1 MRFIIFTFL
10 ILSAAMAAPSPSE
23 RFVLKRDGW
32 SFDRSHLNWQPNVKP
47 DELKASGELKSVA
60 GWTEYDFEI
69 PADGWHELW
78 LKGMPPGW
86 TRTLSLDGQ
95 TFLWHSVSSPEDEDK
110 TFKGFKEA
118 NLWLT
123 KGRHT
128 LRFLRVTWP
137 GDLPDYWE
145 LRAANGDP
153 AGSLR
158 MTAGEN
164 VVRSGEA
171 VPLTLTGGSHV
182 PLKYKL
188 FVRNTETGEISP
200 AGEVEF
206 PAGAQPVERK
216 VMVTFPAEGVFSL
229 QARVGDQ
236 LLRPAD
242 LKAGT
247 FVVVDTKHAPAPPA
261 ELQTK
266 TVADI
271 DCTSEPPREGFWE
284 KDGKTRIVKK
294 PFGSYRESS
303 GLGGDGDGYWGL
315 DGFSYRIKLPEVD
328 RLYRIRVEYPDDDR
342 RSMGFWINDGSDPK
356 SNSAA
361 YANTGGV
368 ETGDQY
374 SLTQKMQVHEAFF
387 YPQAKDE
394 VIVAV
399 LNLVPNLRAA
409 ASRITIDLVESG
421 LPAAPLGETR
431 GRDAGFYFEESGR
444 WLKFFGGSK
453 AGGIRE
459 DLKTLNRWGQW
470 NRYLG
475 ADLMFPTINVY
486 QANHYPSH
494 LLEGYFSRAINEVRL
509 GALVAEKFGNKF
521 VPEFH
526 LTGQDWFDREV
537 MGVWAEEGRE
547 GVRDVT
553 AIKFASPEAEATIV
567 RDRDGNYKY
576 AWEPFMYNAL
586 HPRVQEKYI
595 GILGEL
601 ADTLADCESF
611 AGISSRMM
619 FTWQWQGWNALPNLN
634 WGYDD
639 WTVAYFEKDT
649 GIKVPGKPGDPGR
662 FRERYNFL
670 TGPEKNRWVEWRCAK
685 IFDYHQRLLARIQK
699 AKPTARLF
707 FNWFGL
713 DPRHALSTDMLEQM
727 QEVGMDWHR
736 YAKEENIVIIPP
748 GGTYGRRFSLPISD
762 AAKLDSSYDS
772 SIQAAGRFGGRAYG
786 LYSDYFEVNRNLDWS
801 KLGGKPYSAFDANL
815 PSGLNER
822 AMYAQAMADCDTGI
836 FSNGGSGWIFGT
848 PEVMQPF
855 FREYRAL
862 PSVPFEPWDQA
873 RDPVAVWSHRDKAGT
888 LWFYAV
894 NRLPVSVKISIGL
907 KAKEVLPAPGGEKVP
922 LAGGCLELTLE
933 PFMMKSFQAE
943 GGAELTDFHVEVPQE
958 YVNGLKPMLAFA
970 RELRGELA
978 ERKIAP
984 ELTRSETDAA
994 LACFDGALAAFDR
1007 KEYFKARGLLER
1019 RAAVQVYY
1027 LAGKYPPGLWQRSQD
1042 HGTLTL
1048 ARKPPEAIYELTG
1061 ATGKLGAVTD
1071 LTYDAKGN
1079 LWLSSGTQLLE
1090 LGAAGQEVKAL
1101 SLFAPYDSTA
1111 ADIRKPTLLPSR
1123 PLAVTAVQ
1131 ASSNGNL
1138 LVQQGAT
1145 APLSYEA
1152 GQGRMLSF
1160 ANKGF
1165 LIPGTPVSLL
1175 AMTGNDES
1183 VLSCSAAGKKGAYL
1197 YSADGTPKRKLSE
1210 NEARAAA
1217 VDKSGR
1223 IYLAGP
1229 EKIEVVSSEGKVLE
1243 QFSAAGFTRLAV
1255 TPDGR
1260 TLLALLEKTN
1270 HIHCFHR
1277 DSNGA
1282 MVASWNQ
1289 ALPAPVSAMAFS
1301 PDGSLAV
1308 GFKSADQNVVAR
1320 AYSLGAEGL
1329 VPSRDLVRGLTETD
1343 SLDGDTP
1350 LKAFEGRLYYSAHE
1364 KLMRLTP
1371 GNPDRVEVAFDPQ
1384 FRNGPVAFESF
1395 AFAPNRDLYI
1405 SSNWN
1410 GTKRGINVF
1419 LCRWNGHG
1427 WNPPEALNQ
1436 GAPLLEGGNSIARDL
1451 AVDDKG
1457 RLILHLLKPDSKGGN
1472 LSLYRWSP
1480 RGDRELL
1487 INLGE
1492 GSAEGEYG
1500 LELQAD
1506 GSLLVAGGT
1515 TRKILR
1521 LAPDGKVVW
1530 TTERLKSCPPGY
1542 SDLRFPLGITADS
1555 QGGIWVTDPSRHK
1568 ILRLDAAGKL
1578 LGTIGSFGNGQNGGA
1593 LLLNAPSGIAAIKD
1607 VNGKEWIYVAD
1618 GGNRRLVKLPVNH

>member
-1 MRFIIFTFL
+1 MIRSAIALFL
-10 ILSAAMAAPSPSE
+10 VLSAAIAAPAPG
-23 RFVLKRDGW
+23 FLLKREGW
-32 SFDRSHLNWQPNVKP
+32 SFDRSHLNWFANAKP
-47 DELKASGELKSVA
+47 DELKASGELKNVS
-60 GWTEYDFEI
+60 GWAEYDFEI
-69 PADGWHELW
+69 PEDGWHELW
-78 LKGMPPGW
+78 LRGFPSGW
-86 TRTLSLDGQ
+86 TRTVSLDGQ
-95 TFLWHSVSSPEDEDK
+95 TVLWHSVSSPEDEDK
-110 TFKGFKEA
+110 SFKGFKEA
-118 NLWLT
+118 NLWL
-123 KGRHT
+123 KQGRHT

-145 LRAANGDP
+145 LRAANGNP
-153 AGSLR
+153 AGSVR
-158 MTAGEN
+158 VTAGEN
-164 VVRSGEA
+164 VVRAGEA
-171 VPLTLTGGSHV
+171 VSLTLTGGSDV
-182 PLKYKL
+182 PLKYEL
-188 FVRNTETGEISP
+188 VVRNTETGEITP

-206 PAGAQPVERK
+206 PAVAKPVERK
-216 VMVTFPAEGVFSL
+216 VAVTFPAEGVFSL
-229 QARVGDQ
+229 QARAGDQ

-247 FVVVDTKHAPAPPA
+247 FVVVDTKPAPLPPA
-261 ELQTK
+261 EIQTK
-266 TVADI
+266 TVVDI
-271 DCTSEPPREGFWE
+271 DCSAEPPREGFWE

-328 RLYRIRVEYPDDDR
+328 RLYRIRVAYPDDDR

-356 SNSAA
+356 STFAA

-374 SLTQKMQVHEAFF
+374 SLTKKMQVHEAYF

-399 LNLVPNLRAA
+399 LNLVPNLKAA

-431 GRDAGFYFEESGR
+431 GRDMGFYFEENGR
-444 WLKFFGGSK
+444 WLKFFGAAKG
-453 AGGIRE
+453 GGIRE

-486 QANHYPSH
+486 QGNHYPSH
-494 LLEGYFSRAINEVRL
+494 ILEGYFSRAINEVRL
-509 GALVAEKFGNKF
+509 GALVAEKYGNRF

-526 LTGQDWFDREV
+526 MSGQDWFDREV
-537 MGVWAEEGRE
+537 MGVWVEERKENGKDTTE
-547 GVRDVT
+547 
-553 AIKFASPEAEATIV
+553 IKFASPQAEEGIV

-576 AWEPFMYNAL
+576 AAEPFLYNAL

-595 GILGEL
+595 AVLGEL
-601 ADTLADCESF
+601 ADTLADCKSF

-619 FTWQWQGWNALPNLN
+619 FGWQWQGWNALPNMN

-639 WTVAYFEKDT
+639 WTIAYFEKDT

-670 TGPEKNRWVEWRCAK
+670 TGPENKRWVDWRCAK

-727 QEVGMDWHR
+727 REVGMDWRR
-736 YAKEENIVIIPP
+736 YAKEANIVVIPA
-748 GGTYGRRFSLPISD
+748 GGTYGRRFSIPISD
-762 AAKLDSSYDS
+762 AAKLDSAYDP
-772 SIQAAGRFGGRAYG
+772 SILAAGRFAGRAYG

-822 AMYAQAMADCDTGI
+822 AMYAQAMADCDTGF

-855 FREYRAL
+855 LREYRAL
-862 PSVPFEPWDQA
+862 PSVPFEPWDKA

-894 NRLPVSVKISIGL
+894 NRLPVSVNISIGL
-907 KAKEVLPAPGGEKVP
+907 KAKEVIPAPGGEKIP
-922 LAGGCLELTLE
+922 LAGGRLPLTLE
-933 PFMMKSFQAE
+933 PFMMKSFRAD
-943 GGAELTDFHVEVPQE
+943 GGAKLTNFQAEVPQE

-970 RELRGELA
+970 KALRDALA
-978 ERKIAP
+978 DRKIAP
-984 ELTRSETDAA
+984 ELTRSDTDAA

-1019 RAAVQVYY
+1019 LAAVQVYY
-1027 LAGKYPPGLWQRSQD
+1027 LTGKYPPGLWQRSQD
-1042 HGTLTL
+1042 HGTVPL
-1048 ARKPPEAIYELTG
+1048 ADRPPQAVCELTG
-1061 ATGKLGAVTD
+1061 AFGKLGAIAD
-1071 LTYDAKGN
+1071 LTYDAAGN
-1079 LWLSSGTQLLE
+1079 LWLSSGTQLME
-1090 LGAAGQEVKAL
+1090 VGAAGQAVKVL
-1101 SLFAPYDSTA
+1101 TLFAPFDSA
-1111 ADIRKPTLLPSR
+1111 VSDIRNATLPPPL
-1123 PLAVTAVQ
+1123 PLAATAVQ
-1131 ASSNGNL
+1131 ATRDGNL
-1138 LVQQGAT
+1138 LLQQNT
-1145 APLSYEA
+1145 SPPLSYETA
-1152 GQGRMLSF
+1152 RGRMLPF

-1165 LIPGTPVSLL
+1165 LVPGLPVWLL
-1175 AMTGNDES
+1175 AMTINDEP
-1183 VLSCSAAGKKGAYL
+1183 VISCGAAGKAGVYL
-1197 YSADGTPKRKLSE
+1197 YNADGTPKRKLSD

-1217 VDKSGR
+1217 VDRAGQ

-1229 EKIEVVSSEGKVLE
+1229 EKIEALSPEGKVLE
-1243 QFSAAGFTRLAV
+1243 QIPGAGFVRLAV

-1260 TLLALLEKTN
+1260 TLLALHGQSN
-1270 HIHCFHR
+1270 RIYCFQR
-1277 DSNGA
+1277 NGNGA
-1282 MVASWNQ
+1282 LAASWNQ
-1289 ALPAPVSAMAFS
+1289 SLPAPVSAMAFA

-1308 GFKSADQNVVAR
+1308 GFKSADQNVMVR
-1320 AYSLGAEGL
+1320 AYSLGTEGL
-1329 VPSRDLVRGLTETD
+1329 VPSRDLVKALTETE

-1350 LKAFEGRLYYSAHE
+1350 LKVFEGRLYFSSQG

-1371 GNPDRVEVAFDPQ
+1371 GNPDTVEVAFDPK
-1384 FRNGPVAFESF
+1384 FRNDQVAFESF
-1395 AFAPNRDLYI
+1395 AFAPNRDLYL

-1410 GTKRGINVF
+1410 GIKRGINVF

-1427 WNPPEALNQ
+1427 WNQPEALNQ
-1436 GAPLLEGGNSIARDL
+1436 GAPLWEGGYFKARDL

-1457 RLILHLLKPDSKGGN
+1457 RLILRLPNPDAKGRN

-1480 RGDRELL
+1480 QGGRELL

-1492 GSAEGEYG
+1492 DSADGEYG
-1500 LELQAD
+1500 LDMRPD
-1506 GSLLVAGGT
+1506 GSLLVAGGGS
-1515 TRKILR
+1515 RKILR
-1521 LAPDGKVVW
+1521 IAPDGKLAW
-1530 TTERLKSCPPGY
+1530 MTERLKSSPPGY
-1542 SDLRFPLGITADS
+1542 DDLRFPLGITEDS
-1555 QGGIWVTDPSRHK
+1555 QGGIWVADPSRHE
-1568 ILRLDAAGKL
+1568 ILRLDASGKL
-1578 LGTIGSFGNGQNGGA
+1578 LGAIGSFGSGQNAGD
-1593 LLLNAPSGIAAIKD
+1593 LLLNRPSGIAALKD
-1607 VNGKEWIYVAD
+1607 TSGKEWIYVAD
-1618 GGNRRLVKLPVNH
+1618 GGNRRLVKWPVNH